1 MITKQKSKNPLLAWI
16 QNEDNMNFIYG
27 VGAAIVILGALFK
40 LQHWPFANAMLIVGL
55 SAEAIIFTISAFD
68 PPTIH
73 EIDWSKVYPQLAPG
87 GKSGSPTANMDAM
100 MKDAKIE
107 PELLRSVGAGLK
119 KLAAQTKN
127 VNDLADAS
135 VATKDYTESI
145 KGASE
150 SLKSVNTSY
159 GTISSAAKDM
169 AKSSNNLKE
178 AVALTNQ
185 YKNNLHSASESLK
198 AIVSSASAITDS
210 AKGMASTPAQ
220 AEKLSVELESLTNNL
235 NKLNKVYGGMYDAMH
250 K

>member
-73 EIDWSKVYPQLAPG
+73 ELDWSKVYPQLAPD

-107 PELLRSVGAGLK
+107 PELLRSVGIGLK

-169 AKSSNNLKE
+169 ASSSNNLKE

-185 YKNNLHSASESLK
+185 YKNNLQSASESLK
-198 AIVSSASAITDS
+198 AIVSSASAITAS

-220 AEKLSVELESLTNNL
+220 AEKLSAELESLTNNL

>member
-73 EIDWSKVYPQLAPG
+73 EIDWSKVYPQLSPG

-107 PELLRSVGAGLK
+107 PELLRSVGIGLK
-119 KLAAQTKN
+119 KLAEQTKH

-169 AKSSNNLKE
+169 ASSSSNLKE

-185 YKNNLHSASESLK
+185 YKNNLQSASESLK

-220 AEKLSVELESLTNNL
+220 AEKLSAELESLTNNL

>member
-1 MITKQKSKNPLLAWI
+1 MITKQKSKNPILAWI

-107 PELLRSVGAGLK
+107 PELLRSVGIGLK
-119 KLAAQTKN
+119 KLAEQTKN

-145 KGASE
+145 KGASK

-169 AKSSNNLKE
+169 ASSSSNLKE

-185 YKNNLHSASESLK
+185 YKNNLQSASESLK

>member
-73 EIDWSKVYPQLAPG
+73 ELDWSKVYPQLAPD

-107 PELLRSVGAGLK
+107 PELLRSVGIGLK
-119 KLAAQTKN
+119 KLAEQTKH
-127 VNDLADAS
+127 VNDLVDAS

-169 AKSSNNLKE
+169 ASSSNNLKE

-185 YKNNLHSASESLK
+185 YKNNLQSASESLK
-198 AIVSSASAITDS
+198 AIVSSASTITDS

-220 AEKLSVELESLTNNL
+220 AEKLSAELESLTNNL

>member
-107 PELLRSVGAGLK
+107 PELLRSVGIGLK
-119 KLAAQTKN
+119 KLAEQTKN

-220 AEKLSVELESLTNNL
+220 AEKLSAELESLTNNL

>member
-16 QNEDNMNFIYG
+16 QNEDNMNFVYG

-40 LQHWPFANAMLIVGL
+40 LQGWPGANFMLIVGL

-73 EIDWSKVYPQLAPG
+73 ELDWSKVYPQLAPD

-100 MKDAKIE
+100 MKEAKIE

-169 AKSSNNLKE
+169 ASSSNNLKE

-185 YKNNLHSASESLK
+185 YKNNLQSASESLK

-220 AEKLSVELESLTNNL
+220 AEKLSAELESLTNNL

>member
-1 MITKQKSKNPLLAWI
+1 MITEQKSKNPLLAWI

-185 YKNNLHSASESLK
+185 YKNNLQSASESLK

-220 AEKLSVELESLTNNL
+220 AEKLSAELESLTNNL

>member
-1 MITKQKSKNPLLAWI
+1 MITKEKSNNPILRWI
-16 QNEDNMNFIYG
+16 QNEDNMNFVYG
-27 VGAAIVILGALFK
+27 IGAAIVILGALFK
-40 LQHWPFANAMLIVGL
+40 LQHWPFANAMLIIGL
-55 SAEAIIFTISAFD
+55 SAEALIFTISAFD
-68 PPTIH
+68 PPTVH
-73 EIDWSKVYPQLAPG
+73 ELDWTKVYPQLAPG

-100 MKDAKIE
+100 MKEAKIE
-107 PELLRSVGAGLK
+107 PEILRSVGAGLK

-135 VATKDYTESI
+135 VATQDYAESI
-145 KGASE
+145 KGASK

-169 AKSSNNLKE
+169 ASSSNNLKE

-185 YKNNLHSASESLK
+185 YKNNLQSASESLK
-198 AIVSSASAITDS
+198 AIVSSSSAIIDS

-220 AEKLSVELESLTNNL
+220 ADKLSAELEALTTNL

>member
-1 MITKQKSKNPLLAWI
+1 MITKQKSKNPILAWI

-40 LQHWPFANAMLIVGL
+40 LQGWPGANFMLIVGL

-73 EIDWSKVYPQLAPG
+73 ELDWSKVYPQLAPD

-107 PELLRSVGAGLK
+107 PELLRSVGIGLK

-127 VNDLADAS
+127 VNDLAVAS
-135 VATKDYTESI
+135 VATHDYAESI
-145 KGASE
+145 QEASE

-169 AKSSNNLKE
+169 ASSSNNLKE

-185 YKNNLHSASESLK
+185 YKNNLQSASESLK

>member
-73 EIDWSKVYPQLAPG
+73 EIDWTKVYPQLAPD

-185 YKNNLHSASESLK
+185 YKNNLQSASESLK

-220 AEKLSVELESLTNNL
+220 AEKLSAELESLTNNL

>member
-1 MITKQKSKNPLLAWI
+1 MITKQKSTNPILAWI

-27 VGAAIVILGALFK
+27 FGASIVILGALFK
-40 LQHWPFANAMLIVGL
+40 LQHWPFANAMLIAGL
-55 SAEAIIFTISAFD
+55 LTEAVIFAISAFD
-68 PPTIH
+68 PPTVH
-73 EIDWSKVYPQLAPG
+73 ELDWTKVYPQLSPD

-107 PELLRSVGAGLK
+107 PERERSVGIGLK
-119 KLAAQTKN
+119 KPIEQTKH

-169 AKSSNNLKE
+169 ASSSNNLKE
-178 AVALTNQ
+178 AVALTDQ
-185 YKNNLHSASESLK
+185 YKNNLQSASESLK
-198 AIVSSASAITDS
+198 AIVSSASAITAS

-220 AEKLSVELESLTNNL
+220 AEKLSAELESLTNNE
-235 NKLNKVYGGMYDAMH
+235 NKHNKVYGGMYDAMH

>member
-1 MITKQKSKNPLLAWI
+1 MITKQKSKNPILAWI

-119 KLAAQTKN
+119 KLAEQTKH

-185 YKNNLHSASESLK
+185 YKNNLQSASESLK

-220 AEKLSVELESLTNNL
+220 AEKLSAELESLTNNL

>member
-1 MITKQKSKNPLLAWI
+1 MITKQKSKNPLLRWI

-27 VGAAIVILGALFK
+27 FGAAIVILGALFK
-40 LQHWPFANAMLIVGL
+40 LQHWPFANEMLIVGL
-55 SAEAIIFTISAFD
+55 LTEAFIFAISAFD
-68 PPTIH
+68 PPTVH
-73 EIDWSKVYPQLAPG
+73 ELDWSKVYPQLAPG

-220 AEKLSVELESLTNNL
+220 AEKLSAELESLTNNL

>member
-1 MITKQKSKNPLLAWI
+1 MITKERSKNPILRWI
-16 QNEDNMNFIYG
+16 QNEDNMNFVYG
-27 VGAAIVILGALFK
+27 IGAAIVILGALFK
-40 LQHWPFANAMLIVGL
+40 LQHWPFANAMLIIGL
-55 SAEAIIFTISAFD
+55 SAEALIFTISAFD
-68 PPTIH
+68 PPTVH
-73 EIDWSKVYPQLAPG
+73 ELDWTKVYPQLAPG

-100 MKDAKIE
+100 MKEAKIE
-107 PELLRSVGAGLK
+107 PEILRSVGAGLK

-135 VATKDYTESI
+135 VATQDYTESI
-145 KGASE
+145 KGASK

-220 AEKLSVELESLTNNL
+220 AEKLSVELEALTNNL

>member
-1 MITKQKSKNPLLAWI
+1 MITKEKSKNPILAWI
-16 QNEDNMNFIYG
+16 QNEDNMNMLYG
-27 VGAAIVILGALFK
+27 LGAAVVILGALFK
-40 LQHWPFANAMLIVGL
+40 LQGWPGANPMLIAGL
-55 SAEAIIFTISAFD
+55 SAEAIIFTVSAFD

-73 EIDWSKVYPQLAPG
+73 EYDWSKVYPQLNPS

-100 MKDAKIE
+100 MKEAKIE
-107 PELLRSVGAGLK
+107 PEILRSVGAGLK

-135 VATKDYTESI
+135 VATQDYAESI
-145 KGASE
+145 KGASK

-169 AKSSNNLKE
+169 ASSSNNLKE

-185 YKNNLHSASESLK
+185 YKNNLQSASESLK

-220 AEKLSVELESLTNNL
+220 ADKLSAELEALTNNL

>member
-107 PELLRSVGAGLK
+107 PELLRSVGIGLK
-119 KLAAQTKN
+119 KLAEQTKH

-169 AKSSNNLKE
+169 ASSSSNLKV

-185 YKNNLHSASESLK
+185 YKNNLQSASESLK
-198 AIVSSASAITDS
+198 AIVSSASAITAS

-220 AEKLSVELESLTNNL
+220 AEKLSAELESLTNNL

>member
-1 MITKQKSKNPLLAWI
+1 MITKEKSKNPILAWI
-16 QNEDNMNFIYG
+16 QNEDNMNMLYG
-27 VGAAIVILGALFK
+27 LGAAVVILGALFK
-40 LQHWPFANAMLIVGL
+40 LQGWPGANPMLIAGL
-55 SAEAIIFTISAFD
+55 SAEAIIFTVSAFD

-73 EIDWSKVYPQLAPG
+73 EYDWSKVYPQLNPS

-100 MKDAKIE
+100 MKEAKIE
-107 PELLRSVGAGLK
+107 PEILRSVGAGLK

-135 VATKDYTESI
+135 VATQDYAESI
-145 KGASE
+145 KGASK

-169 AKSSNNLKE
+169 ASSSSNLKE
-178 AVALTNQ
+178 AVTLTNQ
-185 YKNNLHSASESLK
+185 YKNNLQSASESLK

-220 AEKLSVELESLTNNL
+220 ADKLSAELEALTNNL

>member
-1 MITKQKSKNPLLAWI
+1 MITKQKSKNPLLRWI
-16 QNEDNMNFIYG
+16 QNEDNMNFVYG
-27 VGAAIVILGALFK
+27 FGAAIVILGALFK
-40 LQHWPFANAMLIVGL
+40 LQHWPFANEMLIVGL
-55 SAEAIIFTISAFD
+55 LTEAFIFAISAFD
-68 PPTIH
+68 PPTVH
-73 EIDWSKVYPQLAPG
+73 ELDWSKVYPQLAPG

-100 MKDAKIE
+100 MKEAKIE
-107 PELLRSVGAGLK
+107 PEILRSVGAGLK

-135 VATKDYTESI
+135 IATKDYTESI

-178 AVALTNQ
+178 AVTLTNQ

-220 AEKLSVELESLTNNL
+220 AEKLSAELESLTNNL

>member
-220 AEKLSVELESLTNNL
+220 AEKLSAELESLTNNL

>member
-73 EIDWSKVYPQLAPG
+73 EIDWSKVYPQLAPD

-107 PELLRSVGAGLK
+107 PELLRSVGIGLK
-119 KLAAQTKN
+119 KLAEQTKH

-169 AKSSNNLKE
+169 ASSSNNLKE

-185 YKNNLHSASESLK
+185 YKNNLQSASESLK
-198 AIVSSASAITDS
+198 AIVSSASAITAS

-220 AEKLSVELESLTNNL
+220 AEKLSAELESLTNNL

>member
-107 PELLRSVGAGLK
+107 PELLRSVGIGLK
-119 KLAAQTKN
+119 KLAEQTKN
-127 VNDLADAS
+127 VNDLAAAS

-169 AKSSNNLKE
+169 ASSSSNLKE

-185 YKNNLHSASESLK
+185 YKNNLQSASESLK
-198 AIVSSASAITDS
+198 AIVSSASAITAS

-220 AEKLSVELESLTNNL
+220 AEKLSAELESLTNNL

>member
-1 MITKQKSKNPLLAWI
+1 MITKEKSKNPVLAWI
-16 QNEDNMNFIYG
+16 QNEDNMNMLYG
-27 VGAAIVILGALFK
+27 LGAAVVILGALFK
-40 LQHWPFANAMLIVGL
+40 LQGWPGANVMLIAGL
-55 SAEAIIFTISAFD
+55 GAEAIIFTVSAFD

-107 PELLRSVGAGLK
+107 PELLRSVGIGLK
-119 KLAAQTKN
+119 KLAEQTKH
-127 VNDLADAS
+127 VNDLVDAS

-169 AKSSNNLKE
+169 ASSSNNLKE
-178 AVALTNQ
+178 AVTLTNQ
-185 YKNNLHSASESLK
+185 YKNNLQSASESLK

-220 AEKLSVELESLTNNL
+220 AEKLSAELESLTNNL

>member
-1 MITKQKSKNPLLAWI
+1 MITKQKSKNPLLRWI
-16 QNEDNMNFIYG
+16 QNEDNMNFVYG
-27 VGAAIVILGALFK
+27 FGAAIVILGALFK
-40 LQHWPFANAMLIVGL
+40 LQHWPFANEMLIVGL
-55 SAEAIIFTISAFD
+55 LTEAFIFAISAFD
-68 PPTIH
+68 PPTVH
-73 EIDWSKVYPQLAPG
+73 ELDWSKVYPQLAPG

-100 MKDAKIE
+100 MKEAKIE
-107 PELLRSVGAGLK
+107 PEILRSVGAGLK

-135 VATKDYTESI
+135 IATKDYTESI

-169 AKSSNNLKE
+169 ASSSNNLKE

-185 YKNNLHSASESLK
+185 YKNNLQSASESLK

-220 AEKLSVELESLTNNL
+220 AEKLSAELESLTNNL

>member
-87 GKSGSPTANMDAM
+87 GKSGSPTVNMDAM

-220 AEKLSVELESLTNNL
+220 AEKLSAELESLTNNL

>member
-1 MITKQKSKNPLLAWI
+1 MITKEKSNNPVLAWI
-16 QNEDNMNFIYG
+16 QNEDNMNFVYG
-27 VGAAIVILGALFK
+27 FGAAIVILGALFK
-40 LQHWPFANAMLIVGL
+40 LQHWPFANEMLIVGL
-55 SAEAIIFTISAFD
+55 LTEAFIFAISAFD
-68 PPTIH
+68 PPTVH
-73 EIDWSKVYPQLAPG
+73 ELDWSKVYPQLAPG

-100 MKDAKIE
+100 MKEAKIE
-107 PELLRSVGAGLK
+107 PEILRSVGAGLK

-135 VATKDYTESI
+135 IATKDYTESI

-178 AVALTNQ
+178 AVTLTNQ

-220 AEKLSVELESLTNNL
+220 AEKLSAELESLTNNL

>member
-73 EIDWSKVYPQLAPG
+73 ETDWSKVYPQLAPD

-107 PELLRSVGAGLK
+107 PELLRSVGIGLK
-119 KLAAQTKN
+119 KLAEQTKH

-169 AKSSNNLKE
+169 ASSSNNLRE

-185 YKNNLHSASESLK
+185 YKNNLQSASESLK

-220 AEKLSVELESLTNNL
+220 AEKLSAELESLTNNL

>member
-1 MITKQKSKNPLLAWI
+1 MITKEQSNNPILRWI

-107 PELLRSVGAGLK
+107 PELLRSGGAGLK
-119 KLAAQTKN
+119 KLAEQTKN

-145 KGASE
+145 KGASK

-185 YKNNLHSASESLK
+185 YKYNLHSASESLK

-220 AEKLSVELESLTNNL
+220 AEKLSAELESLTNNL